1 MNDLL
6 TMGVDQMR
14 EEIGR
19 AVQYRDGPGMMNTI
33 YLGGMAAA
41 GIVSRLG
48 GRYGED
54 SIEKLL
60 VKATAAQ
67 LVDVAEY
74 DGFLWIY
81 GHYVKAGRKLFEFEI
96 IKTEI

>member
-6 TMGVDQMR
+6 TMSADQMR

-19 AVQYRDGPGMMNTI
+19 AVEYRDGPGMMNTI

-41 GIVSRLG
+41 GIVKRLG

-54 SIEKLL
+54 SIETLL

-74 DGFLWIY
+74 EGFLWIY

-96 IKTEI
+96 IKREI